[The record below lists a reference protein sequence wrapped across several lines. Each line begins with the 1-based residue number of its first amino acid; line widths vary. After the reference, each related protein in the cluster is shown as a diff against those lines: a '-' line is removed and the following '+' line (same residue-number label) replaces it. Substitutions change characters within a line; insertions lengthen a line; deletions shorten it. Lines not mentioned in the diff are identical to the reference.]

1 VCSNLKGANVSESVN
16 TATPE
21 AAIGGLDSAAIT
33 NSGMAANQG
42 NEIITATA
50 TIIEAVATPED
61 SHIQLTEVE
70 RRKKDEIVAKLDLN
84 RTNDVLQYG
93 TGLQSRM
100 TAFSDQALQ
109 SVRTKDFD
117 EVGGM
122 IVNLVTDLK
131 GFDAIENKKGLAR
144 LFAKAGNKIVAL
156 KARYDDMEKNIN
168 KITKVLEGHRLVL
181 FKDIEMLDRLYTQN
195 LDYIQNLN
203 VYIVAGKEKIE
214 RAKTVDLPALEAKA
228 RQSGKEDDA
237 QVAKN
242 LSDMIVRFEKRV
254 YDLELT
260 RAVSIQMAPQIKM
273 VQHND
278 AVMAEK
284 IQTSIN
290 NTIPLWK
297 NQMVLALGLSH
308 SAAAIKAQREVT
320 DTTNELLR
328 KNADILKTSTIE
340 AARESER
347 GLVDIETIIH
357 TNEQLITTLDEVKAI
372 QEAGRRDREE
382 ASAKLID
389 IEDQLKAKLL
399 EIVDSSSAG
408 DVIPA
413 RIEAAAPAATGDD
426 ALLLG

>member
-1 VCSNLKGANVSESVN
+1 MSETVDTNTTETAGGAVSG
-16 TATPE
+16 TPDPD
-21 AAIGGLDSAAIT
+21 AADSASSQIVT
-33 NSGMAANQG
+33 
-42 NEIITATA
+42 TTA
-50 TIIEAVATPED
+50 TILEATTIPND
-61 SHIQLTEVE
+61 SHIQLTEAE
-70 RRKKDEIVAKLDLN
+70 QRKKDEIVAKLNLN
-84 RTNDVLQYG
+84 RTSDILQYG
-93 TGLQSRM
+93 TGIQSRM

-109 SVRTKDFD
+109 SVRTKDFG

-122 IVNLVTDLK
+122 IVELVTDLRN
-131 GFDAIENKKGLAR
+131 FDTAENKKGLAK
-144 LFAKAGNKIVAL
+144 LFSKAGNSIVTL
-156 KARYDDMEKNIN
+156 KARYDDMEKNVD
-168 KITKVLEGHRLVL
+168 KITRVLEGHRLVL
-181 FKDIEMLDRLYTQN
+181 FKDIEMLDHLYAQN

-203 VYIVAGKEKIE
+203 VYIIAGKEKIE
-214 RAKTVDLPALEAKA
+214 QARTKDLPELEAKA
-228 RQSGKEDDA
+228 HQSGEESDA
-237 QVAKN
+237 QAAKN
-242 LSDMIVRFEKRV
+242 LADMIVRFEKRV

-328 KNADILKTSTIE
+328 KNADILKTSTVE

-347 GLVDIETIIH
+347 GLVDIETLMH
-357 TNEQLITTLDEVKAI
+357 TNEQLIATLDDVKAI

-399 EIVDSSSAG
+399 EIADSTSSEDAALA
-408 DVIPA
+408 PA
-413 RIEAAAPAATGDD
+413 RIETAASGDT
-426 ALLLG
+426 LLLG